1 MEGGVSAFLWITLSF
16 VACVGVAG
24 LLALLLVVFLWGVE
38 RWG

>member
-1 MEGGVSAFLWITLSF
+1 MTAFLWIMLPL
-16 VACVGVAG
+16 VACVGFAG